1 MRVAFHASRKRRISS
16 SVYGAAV
23 HWSWF
28 LRKICT
34 TEQPTSRPRS
44 RARETPP
51 AMDMWA
57 PRRSGIEG
65 PLHRLELALEAPDLA
80 AQRLPPRR
88 PTEQA
93 VLHEGEEGSRD
104 LLGAPASG
112 RVVPLVEPVE
122 HAQEAE
128 DHEAGRH

>member
-1 MRVAFHASRKRRISS
+1 MRVAFHASRKRRMSS

-44 RARETPP
+44 RARWTPP

-57 PRRSGIEG
+57 PRRSGIER

-80 AQRLPPRR
+80 APLLASLPRR
-88 PTEQA
+88 EQLA
-93 VLHEGEEGSRD
+93 VPHGEASPRE
-104 LLGAPASG
+104 LLRP
-112 RVVPLVEPVE
+112 
-122 HAQEAE
+122 
-128 DHEAGRH
+128 

>member
-1 MRVAFHASRKRRISS
+1 MRVAFHASRKRRMSS

-44 RARETPP
+44 RARWTPP

-57 PRRSGIEG
+57 PRRSGIER
-65 PLHRLELALEAPDLA
+65 PLHRLELAREAPDLA
-80 AQRLPPRR
+80 AHRLPSRR
-88 PTEQA
+88 PTEQPGP
-93 VLHEGEEGSRD
+93 HQGQESPRD
-104 LLGAPASG
+104 LLGRPPARADAS
-112 RVVPLVEPVE
+112 LAEPCE
-122 HAQEAE
+122 H
-128 DHEAGRH
+128 